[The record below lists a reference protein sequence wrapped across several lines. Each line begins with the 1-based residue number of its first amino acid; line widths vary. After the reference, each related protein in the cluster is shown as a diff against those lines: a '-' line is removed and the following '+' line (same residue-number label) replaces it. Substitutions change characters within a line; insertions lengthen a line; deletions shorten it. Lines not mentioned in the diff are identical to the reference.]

1 MARCAPRSA
10 KPENGSP
17 YPLRFDRN
25 LRIACPSRHAN
36 FGRVTT
42 TEPHTPPARFSTPNA
57 TAWRAVATRDRRF
70 DGRFV
75 YGVSSTGIFCRP
87 SCPSRTPRRDR
98 VRFFADAAAARD
110 AGYRPCKRCRPTSDA
125 PSRLETA
132 VARATEYLRA
142 HAGERVTL
150 ATLAAEVAL
159 SPYHL
164 QRAFKRAVGVSPR
177 EYQDALRQR
186 RFVQRLRAGD
196 TVSRATYEAGYGSSS
211 RVYGRPEV
219 RAGLTPAVYRRR
231 AAGKHIRFTTVAVP
245 LGHLLVAFT
254 DDGVCAVELGD
265 DDAMLERTL
274 RADFANA
281 TVSRAPVRANA
292 WVRSVVQQ
300 AHGRPVTHAIPL
312 DVQGTAF
319 QWKVWKA
326 LQRIPLGQTR
336 SYAQVARAIG
346 RPAAVRAVANACARN
361 PVALVVPCHRV
372 VRSDG
377 AAGGY
382 RWGIKRKEQLLRHEG
397 SEAKKE
403 R

>member
-1 MARCAPRSA
+1 MSDRPRAFASHSKTPSA
-10 KPENGSP
+10 
-17 YPLRFDRN
+17 
-25 LRIACPSRHAN
+25 
-36 FGRVTT
+36 
-42 TEPHTPPARFSTPNA
+42 A
-57 TAWRAVATRDRRF
+57 TAWRAIVVRDSRY

-75 YGVSSTGIFCRP
+75 YAVTSTGIFCRP
-87 SCPSRTPRRDR
+87 SCPSRRPRRDR
-98 VRFFADAAAARD
+98 VRVFADPGAARK
-110 AGYRPCKRCRPTSDA
+110 AGFRPCKRCRPMSDA
-125 PSRLETA
+125 PSRIQTA
-132 VARATEYLRA
+132 IARATEYLRA

-150 ATLAAEVAL
+150 ATLAAEVGL

-164 QRAFKRAVGVSPR
+164 QRTFRRAVGVSPR

-211 RVYGRPEV
+211 RVYGRREV

-231 AAGKHIRFTTVAVP
+231 ADGKQIHFTTVAVP
-245 LGHLLVAFT
+245 LGRLLVAFT

-265 DDAMLERTL
+265 DDTVLERTL

-281 TVSRAPVRANA
+281 VIARAPGRANA
-292 WVRSVVQQ
+292 WVQEIAKQ
-300 AHGRPVTHAIPL
+300 AQGRPSSAAVPL

-319 QWKVWKA
+319 QWQVWKT
-326 LQRIPLGQTR
+326 LQRIPRGHTR
-336 SYAQVARAIG
+336 SYAQVARTIG
-346 RPAAVRAVANACARN
+346 RPQAVRAVANACARN

-377 AAGGY
+377 ASGGY
-382 RWGIKRKEQLLRHEG
+382 RWGEERKKLLLRREN
-397 SEAKKE
+397 ADAARE